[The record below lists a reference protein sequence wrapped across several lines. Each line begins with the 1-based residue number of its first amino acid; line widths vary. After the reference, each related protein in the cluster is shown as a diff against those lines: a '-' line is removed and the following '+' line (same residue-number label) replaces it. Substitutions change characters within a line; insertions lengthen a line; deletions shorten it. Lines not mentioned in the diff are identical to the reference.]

1 MGWVHFCFL
10 KIGGWVSSAPR
21 RQCSRTCSTGTGTT
35 SPCTPGRSR
44 LSGCSPSSSARFGAA
59 FALAFRCLPF
69 HRPFHLPFSTVPQP
83 VHCPSTAF
91 PLPPTTFHHCPPTA
105 LPTTTLHHRRPPPP
119 LPQVWGFVLNG
130 VDFETDPTKLWVI
143 KDSVPP
149 LPSPGVFAAFLPGLA
164 ASTLLRSAALC
175 CAVYS
180 VIRSTAADLRA
191 PARCRC
197 ASSAQPATAWPT
209 ALGPGGVALFRSS
222 ALAPPGSTDAS

>member
-1 MGWVHFCFL
+1 MFF

-143 KDSVPP
+143 KDSVP
-149 LPSPGVFAAFLPGLA
+149 
-164 ASTLLRSAALC
+164 ASTALSRCFRCLFARACRQHSAALC
-175 CAVYS
+175 CS
-180 VIRSTAADLRA
+180 LLRCVQ
-191 PARCRC
+191 RDSLNCC
-197 ASSAQPATAWPT
+197 
-209 ALGPGGVALFRSS
+209 
-222 ALAPPGSTDAS
+222 